1 MEQQTTQRPPIPASV
16 RLWLG
21 ILAWMFALLAIELLG
36 SEPGRTI
43 GAILAI
49 IAGVIAIIAW
59 RQWKPR
65 DWQPLAT
72 AAGQSVG
79 PSSLR
84 AILRL
89 AGIPAALLLD
99 IFACLFYLWQPSETF
114 GLAGW
119 LWLASIALLIAS
131 ASTLSASTPPATTT
145 QDKQASWPRWEIAVL
160 AGIALLALVF
170 RVWNLR
176 DFPNNIFP
184 DEIMT
189 GTITSQAYLSSTPG
203 PPIFSTLWGDIDL
216 PALWFLFVSLFLK
229 IGGTTLA
236 ALRLPAALFGA
247 ATVLPFYGLVR
258 MVWGRNAA
266 IAGAAIMSFS
276 AADIHY
282 SRLALSN
289 IVTPFFWVLCFF
301 FLVRGLRSRRPLDWA
316 LAGLVAGL
324 SEYGFYATRLLPIL
338 LLVFIAYFL
347 IVHWRQFK
355 SYLACIAL
363 LVAGYLIGF
372 GPLLAHFATHPN
384 LYVGHGASVLV
395 WNHIPT
401 GLEELGAMWSTLWPL
416 FTQNLLGFSTIPSQE
431 IIYFAPMLLPVEAAL
446 LILGT
451 ALLIRDWRH
460 PAAFLMLLTGL
471 GVLVIGGTLVRGTPF
486 LNHWTA
492 AFPVFYLAV
501 ALPIAAW
508 VDKAKEW
515 LPTKWTWVGP
525 GVLASVLLVLGTLN
539 IRFYFTDYYA
549 NPDLVIDPAYK
560 TAQQYYETQNALS
573 RYMGALGPNYML
585 RAVSN
590 NSVAYDPT
598 TTVYLG
604 GTPDYGNIQDPTNE
618 PLIQPE
624 NGKGIVFV
632 FFPGSEQYQPVIQ
645 SRYPGGTTNEVLS
658 QGGRHL
664 FYAYAIP
671 AH

>member
-1 MEQQTTQRPPIPASV
+1 MQQQTTRRPPIPASV

-21 ILAWMFALLAIELLG
+21 ILAWLVALLAIELLG
-36 SEPGRTI
+36 SEPGRTF
-43 GAILAI
+43 GAFLAI
-49 IAGVIAIIAW
+49 IAGAIAIIAW
-59 RQWKPR
+59 QPWKPN
-65 DWQPLAT
+65 DWQPTAT
-72 AAGQSVG
+72 VDGQANTE
-79 PSSLR
+79 SLSR
-84 AILRL
+84 TILRL
-89 AGIPAALLLD
+89 VGIPAALLLD
-99 IFACLFYLWQPSETF
+99 LLACLFYLWQPTETF

-119 LWLASIALLIAS
+119 LWLASIALLV
-131 ASTLSASTPPATTT
+131 ASTVALSATTRPTTT
-145 QDKQASWPRWEIAVL
+145 SQEESPRWPRWEITVL
-160 AGIALLALVF
+160 AGIALLALVL

-189 GTITSQAYLSSTPG
+189 GTITNQAYLSSTPG

-216 PALWFLFVSLFLK
+216 PALWFLFVSLSLK

-266 IAGAAIMSFS
+266 IAGATIMAFS
-276 AADIHY
+276 AADVHY

-289 IVTPFFWVLCFF
+289 IVTPFFWTLCFF

-338 LLVFIAYFL
+338 LLVFIAYML

-355 SYLACIAL
+355 SYIVCIAL
-363 LVAGYLIGF
+363 LVAGYIVGF

-401 GLEELGAMWSTLWPL
+401 SLEDLGAMWFTLWPL
-416 FTQNLLGFSTIPSQE
+416 FAQNLLGFSTIPSQE
-431 IIYFAPMLLPVEAAL
+431 IIYFAPMLLPVEAAF
-446 LILGT
+446 LILGV

-492 AFPVFYLAV
+492 AFPVFYFAV
-501 ALPIAAW
+501 AIPIAAW
-508 VDKAKEW
+508 TGKAQEW
-515 LPTKWTWVGP
+515 LPAKWNWVAP
-525 GVLASVLLVLGTLN
+525 GVLAAGLVILGALN
-539 IRFYFTDYYA
+539 IRFYFSDYYA
-549 NPDLVIDPAYK
+549 NPDLVIDPAYR

-585 RAVSN
+585 RAVNN

-598 TTVYLG
+598 TTIYLS
-604 GTPDYGNIQDPTNE
+604 GTPDYGNIQDPANE
-618 PLIQPE
+618 PLLQPE
-624 NGKGIVFV
+624 AGKGIIFV
-632 FFPGSEQYQPVIQ
+632 FFPGREQYQPVIQ
-645 SRYPGGTTNEVLS
+645 SRYPGGTTDEVLS

-664 FYAYAIP
+664 FYTYNIP
-671 AH
+671 GQ